1 MHKEN
6 REQIREYQKGWRERN
21 RKRIRQK
28 AKERYLKMKEAVAAY
43 NRKYYQANKELIF
56 QKRKEKA
63 KK

>member
-1 MHKEN
+1 
-6 REQIREYQKGWRERN
+6 
-21 RKRIRQK
+21 
-28 AKERYLKMKEAVAAY
+28 MKEAVVAY